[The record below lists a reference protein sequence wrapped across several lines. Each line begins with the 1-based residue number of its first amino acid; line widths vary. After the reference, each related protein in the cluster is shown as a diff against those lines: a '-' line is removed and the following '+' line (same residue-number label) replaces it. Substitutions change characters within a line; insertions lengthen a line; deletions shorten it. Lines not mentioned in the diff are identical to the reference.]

1 MVGWP
6 RVPLA
11 AIACLGSKVKDLVFH
26 DIEMIIGNDDGMDCL
41 GVQGQHRM
49 ELEYHASTA

>member
-11 AIACLGSKVKDLVFH
+11 AKACLGSKVKDRVFH
-26 DIEMIIGNDDGMDCL
+26 DIEMIIEIDDGMDCL
-41 GVQGQHRM
+41 GVEGQHRM
-49 ELEYHASTA
+49 EL